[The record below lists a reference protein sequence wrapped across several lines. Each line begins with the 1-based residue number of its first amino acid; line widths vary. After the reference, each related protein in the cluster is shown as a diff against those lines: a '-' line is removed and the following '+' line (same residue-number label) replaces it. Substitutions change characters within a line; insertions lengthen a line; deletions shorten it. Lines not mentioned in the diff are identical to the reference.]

1 MIEHRI
7 TIVNI
12 RKPAKQNLND
22 ELQWLGRSLG
32 LFGERDKDR
41 SCFRI
46 FIQLIKARKTDHG
59 LSSDDLAD
67 LLHLSRGTVVH
78 HINRMREM
86 GLIDHKARRYFLR
99 TENLEHLIGE
109 LRQDAETALERMKK
123 AAEELDRM
131 LSL

>member
-12 RKPAKQNLND
+12 RKPVKQGLND
-22 ELQWLGRSLG
+22 ELQWLGKSLG

-46 FIQLIKARKTDHG
+46 FIQLIKARKSNHG
-59 LSSDDLAD
+59 TSSDELAE

-78 HINRMREM
+78 HINHMMTM
-86 GLIDHKARRYFLR
+86 GLVNYKARRYFLR
-99 TENLEHLIGE
+99 SENLEHLIHDI
-109 LRQDAETALERMKK
+109 RQDAEEALEKMKK

-131 LSL
+131 LRL

>member
-12 RKPAKQNLND
+12 RKPVKQGLNE

-32 LFGERDKDR
+32 LFGERDKDK

-46 FIQLIKARKTDHG
+46 FIQLIKTRKSNQG
-59 LSSDDLAD
+59 ISSDELAE

-78 HINRMREM
+78 HINHLMKM
-86 GLIDHKARRYFLR
+86 GLVETRARRYFLR
-99 TENLEHLIGE
+99 SENLEHLIHE
-109 LRQDAETALERMKK
+109 IRQDAEDALEKMKK
-123 AAEELDRM
+123 AAEDLDKM
-131 LSL
+131 LRL